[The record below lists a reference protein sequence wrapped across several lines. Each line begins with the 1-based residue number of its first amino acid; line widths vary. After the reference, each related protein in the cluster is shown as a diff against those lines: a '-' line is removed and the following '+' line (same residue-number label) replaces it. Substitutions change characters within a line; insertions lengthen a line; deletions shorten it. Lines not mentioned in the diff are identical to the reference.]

1 MLGGGGRG
9 DVVFDWERV
18 SCLGRGLGGHGGWNL
33 RRLTLFYV
41 LKMWGVGED
50 L

>member
-1 MLGGGGRG
+1 MLGDGGRR

-18 SCLGRGLGGHGGWNL
+18 SWLGAGLGCGGWNL

-41 LKMWGVGED
+41 LKMWGIGED